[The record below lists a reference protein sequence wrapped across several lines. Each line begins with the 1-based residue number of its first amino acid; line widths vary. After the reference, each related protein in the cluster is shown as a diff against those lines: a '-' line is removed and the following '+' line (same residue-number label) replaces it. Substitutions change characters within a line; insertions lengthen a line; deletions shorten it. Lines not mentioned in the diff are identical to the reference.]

1 MHLSHSQLLLV
12 AVPAAAA
19 SMAVLSFGAAG
30 RTTWIIQVLAIC
42 LACALALVGAQLGCR
57 TNSRFA
63 AGAIIGLTLLGIAL
77 PLLAEAPGPDRW
89 ASLGPINLYMAP
101 VLLPSFLV
109 VCTVWIARGER
120 SQHFAFA
127 AIVVASVLLA
137 AQPDASQALALLA
150 ASGGAVARAPSR
162 SPVSIAALAFA
173 ALATGW
179 AFSQPDPL
187 QPVAHVEGV
196 FALALGH
203 SLFAGA
209 AVIASAAALVVGL
222 HVNSSGGRTWL
233 SVVAVYYAVLFA
245 CSVAGL
251 TPAPLIGYGA
261 GPLLGFGLM
270 VAAASVLDAKVL
282 PDSASNPTPLRGAA

>member
-1 MHLSHSQLLLV
+1 MHLSRSQLLLI
-12 AVPAAAA
+12 AVPAVAA
-19 SMAVLSFGAAG
+19 SMAVLTFGEVG
-30 RTTWIIQVLAIC
+30 RSTWTIQVLAIW
-42 LACALALVGAQLGCR
+42 LACAFALVGAQLSRR
-57 TNSRFA
+57 TNARSP
-63 AGAIIGLTLLGIAL
+63 AGPIIGFTLLGLAV
-77 PLLAEAPGPDRW
+77 PLLAEAPGPERW

-101 VLLPSFLV
+101 ALLPSFLV
-109 VCTVWIARGER
+109 ACSVWIARGRR

-127 AIVVASVLLA
+127 AIVGASVLLV
-137 AQPDASQALALLA
+137 AQPDASQALALLG
-150 ASGGAVARAPSR
+150 ASVVAVARSPSR
-162 SPVSIAALAFA
+162 SQVSIVALAFA
-173 ALATGW
+173 ALATAW

-196 FALALGH
+196 FALAFGH

-233 SVVAVYYAVLFA
+233 SIVAVYYAVLYA

-270 VAAASVLDAKVL
+270 VAAASGLDAKVL
-282 PDSASNPTPLRGAA
+282 ETK

>member
-12 AVPAAAA
+12 AVPAVAA
-19 SMAVLSFGAAG
+19 SMAVLTFGAVG
-30 RTTWIIQVLAIC
+30 RSTWIIQVLAIC
-42 LACALALVGAQLGCR
+42 LAWALALVGAQLSRR
-57 TNSRFA
+57 TNAPSP
-63 AGAIIGLTLLGIAL
+63 AGPIIVFTLLGIAV
-77 PLLAEAPGPDRW
+77 PLLAEAPGPERW
-89 ASLGPINLYMAP
+89 ASVGPINLYMAP
-101 VLLPSFLV
+101 ALLPSFLV
-109 VCTVWIARGER
+109 ACSVWIARGGR
-120 SQHFAFA
+120 SQHFAFT
-127 AIVVASVLLA
+127 AIVGASGLLA

-150 ASGGAVARAPSR
+150 AAAVAVARSPSR
-162 SPVSIAALAFA
+162 SPVSTVALAFA
-173 ALATGW
+173 TLATAW

-222 HVNSSGGRTWL
+222 QVNSSGGRTWL

-245 CSVAGL
+245 CSVPGL

-261 GPLLGFGLM
+261 GPWLGFGLM
-270 VAAASVLDAKVL
+270 VAVASGLEAKV
-282 PDSASNPTPLRGAA
+282 PDSSSKAAPLRGAA

>member
-1 MHLSHSQLLLV
+1 MLGRE
-12 AVPAAAA
+12 AE
-19 SMAVLSFGAAG
+19 VL
-30 RTTWIIQVLAIC
+30 I
-42 LACALALVGAQLGCR
+42 LG
-57 TNSRFA
+57 
-63 AGAIIGLTLLGIAL
+63 
-77 PLLAEAPGPDRW
+77 
-89 ASLGPINLYMAP
+89 
-101 VLLPSFLV
+101 
-109 VCTVWIARGER
+109 
-120 SQHFAFA
+120 
-127 AIVVASVLLA
+127 
-137 AQPDASQALALLA
+137 
-150 ASGGAVARAPSR
+150 SGGGLAW
-162 SPVSIAALAFA
+162 AL
-173 ALATGW
+173 
-179 AFSQPDPL
+179 SQPDPL